1 LKPFLKIAGIS
12 VVSFILLLFIIPY
25 LLPGTI
31 STAVQQWVNQN
42 IKGEVKFERPRL
54 SFFRH
59 FPSLTLSL
67 HNFTLKGSA
76 PFEQD
81 TLLSSKELAFR
92 VDLSTVFSAH
102 IKIDQVFMDEANI
115 HVEVD
120 EKGNANYNV
129 YQSTAK
135 PADKDSSETAI
146 KIEKIA
152 ITKSN
157 LIYNDHSIP
166 IMVSARG
173 LNYSG
178 EGDLSKAIFDL
189 KSNAEIESLNLY
201 YGHSP
206 YLLNKKINARL
217 VTKINTSSLDLMF
230 NENDLK
236 INSLPISFVGKF
248 SFLKDGYDINFKT
261 RAKETD
267 LHNIFTALPPAIAA
281 QMEKTNIKGYAE
293 IDASLI
299 GKYLAKQN
307 IMPTLSFNMKI
318 RDGNISNPK
327 APEAITNLFL
337 NLQTRLPGL
346 NPDSLSV
353 NMDSLYFNMGKDY
366 VGSVFKLKGLKT
378 PEVHTR
384 TRAAIDLE
392 KWGKVFGI
400 TQLKG
405 RYVLNLK
412 ADGKYTKKVVHSGIR
427 QVDTVIATVP
437 VFTISSSLSNGYFKY
452 ASLPAAIDHVSFN
465 INGHNTDGNYK
476 NTVFEITR
484 LNIQA
489 LSNYIRGFARLQTS
503 GDMPVD
509 VQLSSMVNFAEIK
522 NFYPLKD
529 LELSGKLNL
538 ELKSKGGY
546 NKVKKLFPVTKAE
559 VRLSDGRIKTA
570 HFEQALEKITV
581 DGMLVNRDGTLKG
594 TQLYIKPISFEMA
607 GQPFGLKANIRNF
620 DNIAYNITSKGH
632 IDIGKMY
639 SLFGLK
645 GYNVKGS
652 VFTDVSFKGL
662 QSDAMA
668 GKYDKLNNRGKMIV
682 NNITLESDL
691 FPRSFLI
698 KNGTFSFAQDKMKF
712 EKFNARYGKSDFSM
726 SGYMG
731 NIINYALSAN
741 AQLTGKFNLQS
752 KAIFIDELMVY
763 NGTKPRSATSPPAG
777 AGVILIPG
785 NLDVALTAGAGS
797 VYYNGLEIKNAKG
810 ALTVNN
816 GALTLSQADFTL
828 IDAPVSMTADY
839 KSLSPKSAV
848 FNYHIT
854 AKEFDI
860 SKAYKQIRLFREM
873 ASSASKVKG
882 IVGID
887 YQLSGKLNQDMF
899 PVYPSLKGSGVLSL
913 KKISLSGFK
922 VMNAVSK
929 ATRRDSLTNPDL
941 SEVEIKTTIS
951 NNIITIERFKMR
963 VAGFR
968 PRFEGQVSF
977 DGRLNLSGRLGLP
990 PFGII
995 GIPLSVTGTQDNP
1008 KVALKKNKD
1017 GKLEE
1022 TEEAE
1027 GN

>member
-201 YGHSP
+201 YDHSP